1 MAKMRWPFEAWGAD
15 AVLSGHA
22 HHYERLHKDDNADG
36 VTLPYFIS
44 GLGGASK
51 GSFLTNAPGSQIKYN
66 AEYGAM
72 FVTATSTELNFE
84 FRNVNGAVIDTYSI
98 TRSSTQPATQFQW
111 KIPPK

>member
-1 MAKMRWPFEAWGAD
+1 M
-15 AVLSGHA
+15 
-22 HHYERLHKDDNADG
+22 
-36 VTLPYFIS
+36 TLPYFIS

-51 GSFLTNAPGSQIKYN
+51 GAFKSNPPGSMKRYN

-72 FVTATSTELNFE
+72 FVTANSTELNFE

-111 KIPPK
+111 KIPPR